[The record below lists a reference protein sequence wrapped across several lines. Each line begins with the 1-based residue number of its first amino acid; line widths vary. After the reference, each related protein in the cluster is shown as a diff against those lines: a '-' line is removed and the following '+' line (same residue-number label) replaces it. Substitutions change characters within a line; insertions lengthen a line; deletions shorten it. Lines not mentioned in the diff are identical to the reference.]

1 MGKREEK
8 LRVTGLTGHW
18 SRGECTIKNKMRK
31 DEEKWIYCAIKLGK
45 RMNDASRQDTHVL
58 IPTTCKCVF
67 IHCEH
72 KSRYHKMGETI
83 LGYVDNPK

>member
-18 SRGECTIKNKMRK
+18 HRGECTIKNKMRK
-31 DEEKWIYCAIKLGK
+31 DEEKWIYCALKLGK
-45 RMNDASRQDTHVL
+45 RMNDASREDSHVL

-67 IHCEH
+67 RHRERGLHIRAGIT
-72 KSRYHKMGETI
+72 KWGNYSGLYR
-83 LGYVDNPK
+83 